1 MRAMPGLRML
11 SGAILVACAT
21 PLLAQAPAPACD
33 HEAGCATG
41 LTAPDIFALAE
52 RYAAAKRLPDAE
64 TLLRGLIRDP
74 DPDYRAEA
82 RFRLSILREAQGDRR
97 GAIEWLKAL
106 LDEKPNAGRP
116 RLELARLLA
125 AEGDEAGARRELRRA
140 GAAGL
145 PDEVARVVDRFAT
158 ALRSVRPIGGAVEIA
173 IAPDSNINRATTQ
186 ERVDTVVAP
195 LTLSRDARATS
206 GIGVSLSLQ
215 GFARAD
221 LTDDIALL
229 SRASARAD
237 LYGKSRFN
245 DVVVTLASGP
255 EFRLGGARLR
265 PAAIAQRRWFGG
277 DLYSESYGG
286 SLNLLKP
293 LDRVSQFEGELT
305 ILDSHYRSASVQDGT
320 LADLNIAYDR
330 AFSPRF
336 STRAAIRIT
345 RQDARAGFLATTS
358 GGIDLL
364 ASRAFGKQL
373 AYVQLSG
380 SRLGADAPYPL
391 FGVTRRDTRFDV
403 TGGLV
408 LRRFSWRGLAPLIR
422 VTHSRS
428 DSTIPIF
435 DFKRTRVEF
444 ALSREF

>member
-1 MRAMPGLRML
+1 ML
-11 SGAILVACAT
+11 SGAILAACAA
-21 PLLAQAPAPACD
+21 PAAAQASACD
-33 HEAGCATG
+33 PAAGCATG
-41 LTAPDIFALAE
+41 LTAPDIFAIAE
-52 RYAAAKRLPDAE
+52 RYAAAQRFSDAE

-82 RFRLSILREAQGDRR
+82 RFRLSILREAQGDRQ

-106 LDEKPNAGRP
+106 LDEQSNAGRP

-145 PDEVARVVDRFAT
+145 PDDVARVVDRFAT

-173 IAPDSNINRATTQ
+173 IAPDSNINRATSQ

-206 GIGVSLSLQ
+206 GIGASISLQ

-221 LTDDIALL
+221 LSDEVVLL

-237 LYGKSRFN
+237 LYGKSRFH
-245 DVVVTLASGP
+245 DLVVTLASGP
-255 EFRLGGARLR
+255 EFRLGGARVR
-265 PAAIAQRRWFGG
+265 PAAIVQRRWFGG

-293 LDRVSQFEGELT
+293 LNRVSQVEGELT
-305 ILDSHYRSASVQDGT
+305 ILGSNYRTAPVQDGT

-336 STRAAIRIT
+336 STRIGLRLT
-345 RQDARAGFLATTS
+345 RQDARADYLSTKS

-373 AYVQLSG
+373 AFVQLS
-380 SRLGADAPYPL
+380 SFRLVADERDPL
-391 FGVTRRDTRFDV
+391 FGATRKDTRFDL

-408 LRRFSWRGLAPLIR
+408 LRRFTWRGLSPLVR
-422 VTHSRS
+422 VIHSRS

>member
-1 MRAMPGLRML
+1 MRRTKGFRMV
-11 SGAILVACAT
+11 SGAFLAAWSAPV
-21 PLLAQAPAPACD
+21 LAQAPACDPAQ
-33 HEAGCATG
+33 GCAAG
-41 LTAPDIFALAE
+41 LTAPDVFALAE
-52 RYAAAKRLPDAE
+52 RYAAAGRAADAE
-64 TLLRGLIRDP
+64 TLLRGLTRDP
-74 DPDYRAEA
+74 RPEYRAEA
-82 RFRLSILREAQGDRR
+82 RFRMSILRESQGDRP

-106 LDEKPNAGRP
+106 LDEQPNAGRP

-158 ALRSVRPIGGAVEIA
+158 ALRSVRPIGGAIEVA

-195 LTLSRDARATS
+195 LTLSKDARATS
-206 GIGVSLSLQ
+206 GIGASISLQ

-221 LTDDIALL
+221 LSDDVVLL

-245 DVVVTLASGP
+245 DLVVTLASGP

-293 LDRVSQFEGELT
+293 LNRVSQVEGELT
-305 ILDSHYRSASVQDGT
+305 MLGSNYRTAPVQDGT
-320 LADLNIAYDR
+320 LTDLSIAYDR

-336 STRAAIRIT
+336 STRVAVRLT
-345 RQDARAGFLATTS
+345 RQDARADYLSTRS

-373 AYVQLSG
+373 AYLQLSG
-380 SRLGADAPYPL
+380 FRLGADERDPL
-391 FGVTRRDTRFDV
+391 FGVVRRDTRLDV
-403 TGGLV
+403 TGGLI
-408 LRRFSWRGLAPLIR
+408 LRRFTWRGLAPLVR
-422 VTHSRS
+422 VIHSRS

>member
-1 MRAMPGLRML
+1 MLLRIASVL
-11 SGAILVACAT
+11 
-21 PLLAQAPAPACD
+21 LLAALAAPALAQQASCDPAQ
-33 HEAGCATG
+33 GCAAG
-41 LTAPDIFALAE
+41 LTAPQVFGIAE
-52 RYAAAKRLPDAE
+52 RYAAAGRFADAE
-64 TLLRGLIRDP
+64 TLLKGLTRDP
-74 DPDYRAEA
+74 NSDYRAEA
-82 RFRLSILREAQGDRR
+82 RFRLAALRERQGDKQ

-125 AEGDEAGARRELRRA
+125 ATGDESGARRELRRA

-145 PDEVARVVDRFAT
+145 PEDVARVVDRFAT
-158 ALRSVRPIGGAVEIA
+158 ALRSSRTIGGAIEVA

-206 GIGVSLSLQ
+206 GIGFSLSLQ
-215 GFARAD
+215 GFARSKLGD
-221 LTDDIALL
+221 KVDLL
-229 SRASARAD
+229 SRASLRAD

-245 DVVVTLASGP
+245 DVVMTLASGP
-255 EFRLGGARLR
+255 EFRLGGARVR

-286 SLNLLKP
+286 SLNVLKP
-293 LDRVSQFEGELT
+293 LDRVSQIEGELT
-305 ILDSHYRSASVQDGT
+305 VLQSNYALVPVQDGLLT
-320 LADLNIAYDR
+320 DFNLAYDR
-330 AFSPRF
+330 ALSPRF
-336 STRAAIRIT
+336 SVRAAIRGT
-345 RQDARAGFLATTS
+345 RQEAKADFLSTDS
-358 GGIDLL
+358 LGVDLL

-373 AYVQLSG
+373 GYIQLSG
-380 SRLGADAPYPL
+380 FRLGADGRDPL
-391 FGVTRRDTRFDV
+391 FGKTREDKRLDV
-403 TGGLV
+403 TAGIV

-422 VTHSRS
+422 VIHTES
-428 DSTIPIF
+428 DSTIPIY